1 MPADTP
7 ANVPVR
13 ISKRHEKSR
22 FISLSDL
29 DKRTTAARRVR
40 EVMGAL
46 ESDLGGE
53 DHLSTAQRILVQRI
67 AVQAAI
73 IENMEAAW
81 ARGEA
86 IDTGSLT
93 TMVNALRRNL
103 ETIGLKRV
111 ARDASFTI
119 DDLAREFEAKQAEA
133 DEAEVVQDGQ

>member
-1 MPADTP
+1 M
-7 ANVPVR
+7 
-13 ISKRHEKSR
+13 
-22 FISLSDL
+22 
-29 DKRTTAARRVR
+29 AAI
-40 EVMGAL
+40 EL
-46 ESDLGGE
+46 DLGGS

-73 IENMEAAW
+73 IENAEASW

-86 IDTGSLT
+86 MDVGSYT

-133 DEAEVVQDGQ
+133 DEAEAAQ

>member
-1 MPADTP
+1 MNA
-7 ANVPVR
+7 PVR

-22 FISLSDL
+22 FITLSDL

-40 EVMGAL
+40 EVMAAI

-53 DHLSTAQRILVQRI
+53 AHLSTAQRILVQRI

-73 IENMEAAW
+73 IENAEAAW

-86 IDTGSLT
+86 MNTADYT

-119 DDLAREFEAKQAEA
+119 DDLAREFEAKQHEA
-133 DEAEVVQDGQ
+133 DEAEVVQDAE